1 MLTEMGF
8 CILGQATMNAI
19 NFWNFL
25 KLFEA
30 IDMDGSF
37 PTSRYM

>member
-1 MLTEMGF
+1 MGF
-8 CILGQATMNAI
+8 CVLGQATMNAI
-19 NFWNFL
+19 IFLDFL

-37 PTSRYM
+37 PRSHCM